1 MTKKVV
7 QINFKFNVPA
17 EEYEKAVAELVSQ
30 FAALGGLQWKI
41 WIINADN
48 KEAGGIY
55 LFEDDAS
62 VQAYLK
68 GELAAGL
75 KAHPALTDLSVKQF
89 DVMEELTAATR
100 GPV

>member
-1 MTKKVV
+1 MAKKVV
-7 QINFKFNVPA
+7 QINFKFSVSA
-17 EEYEKAVAELVSQ
+17 EEYEKAVAELVGQ

-41 WIINADN
+41 WIMNADN

-68 GELAAGL
+68 GDLAAGL
-75 KAHPALTDLSVKQF
+75 KTHPALTELSVKQF
-89 DVMEELTAATR
+89 DVMEELTAVTR